1 MRKSGNLFLNFVLRA
16 IICVWG
22 GEAVA
27 QEVVLTAIT
36 PRGSSERVRYVAY
49 PTGYSSYYTKSY
61 NTTCTGTNSYLHFSN
76 ASMTFNT
83 NGTVSITTQTGN
95 NSECYCQ
102 PGFYWNTSSSDCV
115 SCGVNYIGG
124 TGYHKNTSCVCPAG
138 YENVYDYNTSKYSC
152 NKCAAGYYQT
162 TAVKP
167 TIGSSCK
174 KCPAA
179 SDGAQVSGGG
189 TSMSGCYIAKDSNFV
204 ESGIG
209 EGVYTSQCNYSSN

>member
-27 QEVVLTAIT
+27 QEVILTAIT
-36 PRGSSERVRYVAY
+36 PRGSNERVRYVAY
-49 PTGYSSYYTKSY
+49 PTGYSSYYTTSY
-61 NTTCTGTNSYLHFSN
+61 NGTCTGTSSYLHFSN
-76 ASMTFNT
+76 ASITYNT
-83 NGTVSITTQTGN
+83 NGTVSIALQTGN

-102 PGFYWNTSSSDCV
+102 SGNYWNSTSSDCV
-115 SCGVNYIGG
+115 SCGTNYIGG

-138 YENVYDYNTSKYSC
+138 YENVYDANANKYSC
-152 NKCAAGYYQT
+152 NKCDAGEYQA
-162 TAVKP
+162 TAVSSK
-167 TIGSSCK
+167 TSSSCK

-179 SDGAQVSGGG
+179 SDDAQVSGGG
-189 TSMSGCYIAKDSNFV
+189 TSMSGCYIAKDSTF
-204 ESGIG
+204 EDSTG